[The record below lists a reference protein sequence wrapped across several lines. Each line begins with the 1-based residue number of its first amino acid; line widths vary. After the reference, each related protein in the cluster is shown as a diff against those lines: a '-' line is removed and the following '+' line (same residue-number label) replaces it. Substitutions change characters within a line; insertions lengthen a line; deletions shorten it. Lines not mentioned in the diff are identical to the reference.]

1 MSMRPVVKLGR
12 RLPPRFQR
20 ASFSSSSINQA
31 DFTHTVIGAGVVG
44 LAVARQLT
52 RRPGNSVLLIERHPA
67 VGTETSSRNSEV
79 IHAGI
84 YYGADTLKAKLCI
97 RGKELLYDLCS
108 RHGIGHRRTGK
119 WIVAQNDA
127 QREALERIHGFC
139 EREIGVP
146 TRWVGQQ
153 EIERDGEG
161 VGALKGALESPTT
174 GIVDSHGLMVT
185 LQGLFEEGGG
195 IVALGSPVR
204 SITPLNGGA
213 AGWELEVRDAQTG
226 ELSSITSETIVN
238 SAGLGAVE
246 IHNMIVEEKDRM
258 ELFFAKGNYFSYT
271 ASRPRISRLIYPA
284 PEPGAGGLG
293 THLTMDLGGRLK
305 FGPDVEWVDS
315 PDDLTVS
322 GDRLQTAIAEI
333 KRYLPGIDETCLE
346 PDYAGIRPK
355 LGKGGSVALGKGSI
369 NDFII
374 RKEDGYSGW
383 VNLLGIESPGL
394 TSSLAIAEMVEELLY
409 GNVTK
414 G

>member
-1 MSMRPVVKLGR
+1 
-12 RLPPRFQR
+12 
-20 ASFSSSSINQA
+20 
-31 DFTHTVIGAGVVG
+31 
-44 LAVARQLT
+44 
-52 RRPGNSVLLIERHPA
+52 
-67 VGTETSSRNSEV
+67 
-79 IHAGI
+79 
-84 YYGADTLKAKLCI
+84 
-97 RGKELLYDLCS
+97 
-108 RHGIGHRRTGK
+108 
-119 WIVAQNDA
+119 
-127 QREALERIHGFC
+127 
-139 EREIGVP
+139 
-146 TRWVGQQ
+146 
-153 EIERDGEG
+153 
-161 VGALKGALESPTT
+161 
-174 GIVDSHGLMVT
+174 
-185 LQGLFEEGGG
+185 
-195 IVALGSPVR
+195 
-204 SITPLNGGA
+204 
-213 AGWELEVRDAQTG
+213 LEVRDAETG

-369 NDFII
+369 SDFIV

>member
-1 MSMRPVVKLGR
+1 M
-12 RLPPRFQR
+12 
-20 ASFSSSSINQA
+20 
-31 DFTHTVIGAGVVG
+31 VG